1 MKSLV
6 INIKDDTIVDKVLW
20 MLEHF
25 KNDGLEIVSKE
36 DMEALIRIRNYFGE
50 NDKTQ
55 LEHMAFDVLNR
66 VVKPFINLPTPWK
79 NNLELTDNTKI
90 IINGNV

>member
-1 MKSLV
+1 METQ
-6 INIKDDTIVDKVLW
+6 IKTMHSV
-20 MLEHF
+20 
-25 KNDGLEIVSKE
+25 EISKE

-66 VVKPFINLPTPWK
+66 VVKPFINHRTPHA
-79 NNLELTDNTKI
+79 LQPR
-90 IINGNV
+90 INR

>member
-36 DMEALIRIRNYFGE
+36 DMEDLKLLKETRSEEKIDFEDYLKNANRN
-50 NDKTQ
+50 
-55 LEHMAFDVLNR
+55 
-66 VVKPFINLPTPWK
+66 
-79 NNLELTDNTKI
+79 
-90 IINGNV
+90 

>member
-1 MKSLV
+1 METQ
-6 INIKDDTIVDKVLW
+6 IKTMHSV
-20 MLEHF
+20 
-25 KNDGLEIVSKE
+25 EISKE

-66 VVKPFINLPTPWK
+66 VVKPFINLPTP
-79 NNLELTDNTKI
+79 
-90 IINGNV
+90 